1 MEDGRDNKEER
12 GITEANS
19 KISDI
24 EIEEWYQNLV
34 DDCRTIIVERGFRAR
49 MEVIEGYH
57 ELGERIETD
66 VNFKKWSNK
75 RGEAIR
81 QLAYDIKLSRA
92 TVYFAIQFYNK
103 WPELSNALENFKE
116 GKDKISWFRIVNKY
130 LSTPE
135 ENKTELPID
144 QYIECPKCGHRF
156 AI

>member
-1 MEDGRDNKEER
+1 MDDSRDEKEER

-24 EIEEWYQNLV
+24 EVEEWYQNLV

-66 VNFKKWSNK
+66 VNLKKWSNK

-81 QLAYDIKLSRA
+81 QLAHDIKLSKESL
-92 TVYFAIQFYNK
+92 YSAIQFYNK
-103 WPELSNALENFKE
+103 WPELGNALQSFTE
-116 GKDKISWFRIVNKY
+116 GKEISWFKIVNKY
-130 LSTPE
+130 LPE
-135 ENKTELPID
+135 TKENETELPTP
-144 QYIECPKCGHRF
+144 QYVECPKCHYKF
-156 AI
+156 TIN